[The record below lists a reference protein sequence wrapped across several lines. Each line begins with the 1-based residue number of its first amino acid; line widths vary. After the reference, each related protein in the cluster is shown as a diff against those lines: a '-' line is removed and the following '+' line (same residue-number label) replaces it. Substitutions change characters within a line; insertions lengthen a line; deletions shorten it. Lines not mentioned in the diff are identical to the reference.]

1 MITFCSEAE
10 LAGRWTKLLA
20 AFKLGS
26 GTMPTYEY
34 QCERCGVFEV
44 SQRITEDSL
53 KKCPTCKGKV
63 RRLISNTSFMLKGS
77 GWYATD
83 YGRSKNSPTTD
94 SPGGNGK
101 SGAESAS
108 STTSTEK
115 SSTDKSSSGGDK
127 AAGGSD
133 KAASSS

>member
-1 MITFCSEAE
+1 
-10 LAGRWTKLLA
+10 
-20 AFKLGS
+20 
-26 GTMPTYEY
+26 MPIYEY
-34 QCERCGVFEV
+34 HCDHCGVFEF

-83 YGRSKNSPTTD
+83 YGRSRGSSSSESTTA
-94 SPGGNGK
+94 NGK
-101 SGAESAS
+101 TGEAAS
-108 STTSTEK
+108 STSAADKGTGSAEK
-115 SSTDKSSSGGDK
+115 SSGG
-127 AAGGSD
+127 GD